1 MEILF
6 KLFMVVGGI
15 IAQPSLRSKATVD
28 KPNGHIGNEMT
39 QVAEINVKLSFIMY
53 RNLNKNH
60 KKSSV

>member
-1 MEILF
+1 
-6 KLFMVVGGI
+6 MVVGGI
-15 IAQPSLRSKATVD
+15 IAQPSLRSKAMVD

-39 QVAEINVKLSFIMY
+39 QVAENNVKLSFIMY